1 MNKNLRIAIFTDS
14 FLPGTGGTENAVINM
29 CYGLQ
34 NNGNIVKVYCPNYHR
49 QYENNKIEI
58 FRVPSIKLSENDM
71 AGFPS
76 LVKNKLLKDVKNFNP
91 DIIHFCTGS
100 GMAKWATKIGK
111 SLNIPVVGTI
121 HTKFRDAF
129 SDSIKSKLIVN
140 MMLKSIANKLTKC
153 QMVSVVGKCQI
164 PDIKSY
170 GYKKDNFIVIK
181 NGVVLKE
188 KDICSQDDVT
198 NIRTEFNIKDEMV
211 FLYVGHVSKFKNI
224 QFTLKSLYILKS
236 KGYKNFK
243 FLIVGDGPYRKK
255 LNKLVKKYDLENNV
269 IFVGLVKDRK
279 RLNAIYQTA
288 SLFLFPSIFD
298 NDTLVVC
305 EAGLNNIPSLVL
317 EETGASERIKNN
329 YNGFTSSHD
338 HESFANRIIEIMTNE
353 TLYNSVKNNLSTLI
367 PKDWNMVAKDYENF
381 YNDAILKYKKDEK

>member
-1 MNKNLRIAIFTDS
+1 MSKNLRIAIFTDS

-211 FLYVGHVSKFKNI
+211 FFVCWPCFKI
-224 QFTLKSLYILKS
+224 
-236 KGYKNFK
+236 
-243 FLIVGDGPYRKK
+243 
-255 LNKLVKKYDLENNV
+255 
-269 IFVGLVKDRK
+269 
-279 RLNAIYQTA
+279 
-288 SLFLFPSIFD
+288 
-298 NDTLVVC
+298 
-305 EAGLNNIPSLVL
+305 
-317 EETGASERIKNN
+317 
-329 YNGFTSSHD
+329 
-338 HESFANRIIEIMTNE
+338 
-353 TLYNSVKNNLSTLI
+353 
-367 PKDWNMVAKDYENF
+367 
-381 YNDAILKYKKDEK
+381 